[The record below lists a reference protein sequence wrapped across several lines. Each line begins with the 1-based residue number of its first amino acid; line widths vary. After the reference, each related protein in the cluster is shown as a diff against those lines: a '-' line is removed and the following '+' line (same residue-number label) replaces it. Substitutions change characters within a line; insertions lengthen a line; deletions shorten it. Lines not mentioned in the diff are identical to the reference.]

1 MLVNQRTL
9 KTSVSLEGVG
19 LHTGNLSTLTF
30 HPAPEGYGYKFVRID
45 LPGSPEIPALVD
57 NVVDISRGTTLAV
70 PTPHGE
76 AKAHTVEHVL
86 SALAG
91 LEIDNCKI
99 ELSANEPPVADGS
112 SMPFVEALSKAG
124 FEEQRA
130 PKDYLVLDKT
140 ITYAESARNVEM
152 AALPNDDY
160 RITVMVDYNNPALGS
175 QHATLFDVGGKYVSD
190 IAPARTFC
198 FLSEVEALH
207 KHGLIKGGNLDNAV
221 VIIDHETN
229 DMELQGLMRGLG
241 LDDNIVVGTS
251 GFLNNKTL
259 RFANEPARH
268 KLLDVLGD
276 LALVGAPMKAHILAA
291 RPGHAANV
299 ELARKI
305 RRMYERKQIFRKY
318 QLKKEDGAVMDIN
331 AILEVM
337 PHRYPFLLVDRITEV
352 NIDEKRIIG
361 YKNVTFNEQFFQGH
375 FPGRP
380 IMPGVLLIE
389 AMAQTGG
396 LLLLSNATEKN
407 TDGEKKGFDK
417 NKLVFFMGINNA
429 KFRKPVTPG
438 DQVFFDVKMLRQRK
452 NTFQM
457 EAKALV
463 LGEVVAEAELMAAIV
478 DK

>member
-9 KTSVSLEGVG
+9 KNSVSVEGVG

-45 LPGSPEIPALVD
+45 LEGSPEIPALVD

-70 PTPHGE
+70 PTVNGE

-112 SMPFVEALSKAG
+112 AMPFVEALWKAG

-140 ITYAESARNVEM
+140 ITYQDSARNVEM

-175 QHATLFDVGGKYVSD
+175 QHASLFDVGGNYVSD

-207 KHGLIKGGNLDNAV
+207 KYGLIKGGNLDNAV

-229 DMELQGLMRGLG
+229 DSELQELMRSLG

-276 LALVGAPMKAHILAA
+276 LALVGAPMKTHILAA

-305 RRMYERKQIFRKY
+305 RRMVERKKILRKY
-318 QLKKEDGAVMDIN
+318 QTKKEDGVIMDIN

-352 NIDEKRIIG
+352 NAEEKRIIG

-380 IMPGVLLIE
+380 IMPGVLIIE

-396 LLLLSNATEKN
+396 LLLLSNATGN
-407 TDGEKKGFDK
+407 ASADFDPK

-438 DQVFFDVKMLRQRK
+438 DQLFFDVKMVRQRM

-463 LGEVVAEAELMAAIV
+463 MGEVVAEAELMAAIV
-478 DK
+478 DKDK

>member
-1 MLVNQRTL
+1 MLINQRTL
-9 KTSVSLEGVG
+9 KTSVSFAGVG
-19 LHTGNLSTLTF
+19 LHTGNLSTITF
-30 HPAPEGYGYKFVRID
+30 HPAPEGYGYKFVRTD
-45 LPGSPEIPALVD
+45 LADSPEIPALVD
-57 NVVDISRGTTLAV
+57 NVIDISRGTTLAV
-70 PTPHGE
+70 PTSSGE

-99 ELSANEPPVADGS
+99 ELSANEPPVGDGS
-112 SMPFVEALSKAG
+112 AMPFVEALSKAG

-140 ITYAESARNVEM
+140 ITHQESARNVEM

-175 QHATLFDVGGKYVSD
+175 QHATLFDVSNNYVSD

-229 DMELQGLMRGLG
+229 DSELQGLMRGLG
-241 LDDNIVVGTS
+241 LDEHVVVGTS

-276 LALVGAPMKAHILAA
+276 LALVGVPMKAHILAA

-305 RRMYERKQIFRKY
+305 RRQYERKKIHRKY
-318 QLKKEDGAVMDIN
+318 QLKTGDAAVMDIN

-352 NIDEKRIIG
+352 NIEEQRIIG

-396 LLLLSNATEKN
+396 LLLLSNPAHGSAEVGGMK
-407 TDGEKKGFDK
+407 D
-417 NKLVFFMGINNA
+417 KLVFFMGINNA

-438 DQVFFDVKMLRQRK
+438 DQVFFEVKMLRQRR

-463 LGEVVAEAELMAAIV
+463 MGEVVAEAELMAAIV

>member
-1 MLVNQRTL
+1 MLINQRTL
-9 KTSVSLEGVG
+9 KTSVSFAGVG
-19 LHTGNLSTLTF
+19 LHTGNLSTVTF
-30 HPAPEGYGYKFVRID
+30 HPAPEGYGYKFVRTD
-45 LPGSPEIPALVD
+45 LENSPEIPALVD
-57 NVVDISRGTTLAV
+57 NVIDISRGTTLAV
-70 PTPHGE
+70 PTSNGE

-99 ELSANEPPVADGS
+99 ELSANEPPVGDGS
-112 SMPFVEALSKAG
+112 AMPFVEALCRAG

-140 ITYAESARNVEM
+140 ITHQEAARNVEM

-175 QHATLFDVGGKYVSD
+175 QHATLFDVSNKYVSD

-198 FLSEVEALH
+198 FLSEVEALY
-207 KHGLIKGGNLDNAV
+207 KHGLIKGGNLDNAM

-229 DMELQGLMRGLG
+229 DVELQGLMRGLG
-241 LDDNIVVGTS
+241 LDEHVVVGTS

-305 RRMYERKQIFRKY
+305 RRLYERKKIQRKY
-318 QLKKEDGAVMDIN
+318 QLKTGDAAVMDIN

-352 NIDEKRIIG
+352 NIEEQRIIG

-396 LLLLSNATEKN
+396 LLLLSNPAKTDDN
-407 TDGEKKGFDK
+407 TMTKD
-417 NKLVFFMGINNA
+417 KLVFFMGINNA

-438 DQVFFDVKMLRQRK
+438 DQVFFEVKMLRQRR

-463 LGEVVAEAELMAAIV
+463 MGEVVAEAELMAAVV